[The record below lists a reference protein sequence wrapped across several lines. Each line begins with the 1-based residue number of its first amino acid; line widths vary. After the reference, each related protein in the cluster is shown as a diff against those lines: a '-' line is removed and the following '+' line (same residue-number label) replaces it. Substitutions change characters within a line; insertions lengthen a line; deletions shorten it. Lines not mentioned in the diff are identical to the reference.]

1 VLSVPGGKGLF
12 KFLDLHRSPYPGLNL
27 CVGTLAEM
35 L

>member
-12 KFLDLHRSPYPGLNL
+12 KFLDLHRSPYHGLNL